1 MFATGRTIAAVVV
14 AAAGRDRISYQLRR
28 LEHRGHKSAATSCDL
43 WLDVGTG
50 LPALNA
56 RRIRTVSPKT
66 VTRASR
72 RRSVAAF
79 TLIELLVVVAIIAL
93 LIAILLPTLQRAKE
107 DARGLKCGTNQRQL
121 MTAARMYAD
130 EWSDY
135 MPLPNWGWPRYHQ
148 GRYPRGWLFD
158 PPKILRNPLRWKET
172 DRRNGLLWNYLL
184 SGELYR
190 CPEHYK
196 NFKYQNDSRRLT
208 SYLMNGAVSGYPW
221 PWEHAW
227 DRVFHVTEY
236 RPDAVIFW
244 EPPDPEGL
252 DEDEHPGGPYGEDW
266 EDGSSSPDQGMTY
279 RHGDGATFTFID
291 GHTEWW
297 TLDEYRREEA
307 IPIANPLWCSPMTEH
322 GRWEGWD
329 PPDP

>member
-1 MFATGRTIAAVVV
+1 MC
-14 AAAGRDRISYQLRR
+14 S
-28 LEHRGHKSAATSCDL
+28 
-43 WLDVGTG
+43 VGSR
-50 LPALNA
+50 N
-56 RRIRTVSPKT
+56 
-66 VTRASR
+66 VTKASR
-72 RRSVAAF
+72 RRGVAAF

-93 LIAILLPTLQRAKE
+93 LIAILLPALQRAQE

-135 MPLPNWGWPRYHQ
+135 MPLPNWGWPDSQ
-148 GRYPRGWLFD
+148 GGRWLPRGWLFD
-158 PPKILRNPLRWKET
+158 PEPIALRRPRIVWEERDRET
-172 DRRNGLLWNYLL
+172 GVLWTYLL
-184 SGELYR
+184 NGELYR

-221 PWEHAW
+221 AWEHAW

-236 RPDAVIFW
+236 RPDAIIFW
-244 EPPDPEGL
+244 EPPDPHGL
-252 DEDEHPGGPYGEDW
+252 DEDENPGGQWGEDW

-307 IPIANPLWCSPMTEH
+307 IPIANRLWCNPMTEH
-322 GRWEGWD
+322 GRWQGWD